1 MTAAIELDALPCPV
15 IVTDLFGQIIFINEF
30 ALNDFY
36 IGKKAQ
42 VNRVEELFPPA
53 ANILLQTHLWPML
66 RKEGLVRE
74 FYLKIKRESNT
85 PLPVLLNIQA
95 GSFEQQACYR
105 WVILPA
111 EQRANFEHELL
122 NTKHQLQQF
131 AKDAESSRYF
141 LRTVL
146 DGAKDIAIL
155 AISETGYIRF
165 ANTGAEIL
173 LTQPLA
179 RLIDAN
185 VLSYFTDDTI
195 SAYFTKTNI
204 PEQDVAQT
212 NLPGNFA
219 PEMYETLI
227 CRSTGEQIDVQ
238 LQIRQLDQTLLVDD
252 IKYIVLLTDISQRK
266 QYEKLQNDFIAN
278 ISHELRTPLTAILGS
293 LHLLNSGKLGD
304 IPRKAQKLIDITV
317 NNANRL
323 KHLITDVL
331 DFSKLKTTKMSIELQ
346 SAQLQPM
353 LEDAVAEH
361 RYYLADKKIQLD
373 LKPLSQPISITADP
387 QRFMQVMS
395 NLLSNAIKFSA
406 PDSQVQVVTTIE
418 NSFVTIAIE
427 DQGPGVKPEF
437 LPYLFTQFSQQ
448 DSATN
453 RQFEG
458 SGLGLAISK
467 SLVEAMG
474 GDIGYRAKP
483 DGGAIF
489 WFTILRS
496 LT

>member
-1 MTAAIELDALPCPV
+1 LTASIELDALPCPV
-15 IVTDLFGQIIFINEF
+15 IVTDLCGQIIFINEF

-42 VNRVEELFPPA
+42 VNRIEELFPPA

-85 PLPVLLNIQA
+85 PLPVLLNIQE

-111 EQRANFEHELL
+111 EQRANFEQELVK
-122 NTKHQLQQF
+122 TKNQLQTF

-155 AISETGYIRF
+155 AVSETGYIRF
-165 ANTGAEIL
+165 ANTGAEVL

-179 RLIDAN
+179 RLMDSN
-185 VLSYFTDDTI
+185 VLSYFTDDII
-195 SAYFTKTNI
+195 SAYFTKTKTR
-204 PEQDVAQT
+204 EQNSVQI
-212 NLPGNFA
+212 NLPDNFIS
-219 PEMYETLI
+219 EMYETLI
-227 CRSTGEQIDVQ
+227 CRSSGERIDVQ

-266 QYEKLQNDFIAN
+266 QYEKLQNGFIAN

-304 IPRKAQKLIDITV
+304 IPQKAQKLIDITV

-323 KHLITDVL
+323 RHLITDVL

-346 SAQLQPM
+346 SVQLQPM
-353 LEDAVAEH
+353 LEDAVTEH
-361 RYYLADKKIQLD
+361 RYYLADKKIQLA
-373 LKPLSQPISITADP
+373 LKPLSQPISITVDP

-406 PDSQVQVVTTIE
+406 PDSQVQVVTIIE
-418 NSFVTIAIE
+418 NSFITIAIE

-448 DSATN
+448 DSSTN

-458 SGLGLAISK
+458 SGLGLAICK
-467 SLVEAMG
+467 SLIEAMD
-474 GDIGYRAKP
+474 GDIGYKARP
-483 DGGAIF
+483 GGGAIF
-489 WFTILRS
+489 WFRVKRS
-496 LT
+496 LA

>member
-1 MTAAIELDALPCPV
+1 MTASLELDALPCPV
-15 IVTDLFGQIIFINEF
+15 IVTDLCGQIIFINKF

-42 VNRVEELFPPA
+42 VNRIEELFPPA

-66 RKEGLVRE
+66 RKEGVIKE
-74 FYLKIKRESNT
+74 FYLKIKRKSNT
-85 PLPVLLNIQA
+85 PLPVLLNIQE
-95 GSFEQQACYR
+95 GRFEQQACYR

-111 EQRANFEHELL
+111 EQRANFEQELL
-122 NTKHQLQQF
+122 KTKNQLQAL

-141 LRTVL
+141 LRSVL

-155 AISETGYIRF
+155 AVSETGCIRF
-165 ANTGAEIL
+165 ANAGAEIL
-173 LTQPLA
+173 LAQTHA
-179 RLIDAN
+179 RLMDAH
-185 VLSYFTDDTI
+185 VLSFFTDDTF
-195 SAYFTKTNI
+195 SAYFTKTKI
-204 PEQDVAQT
+204 PEQDATQK
-212 NLPGNFA
+212 NLPDNFVA
-219 PEMYETLI
+219 ETYETLI
-227 CRSTGEQIDVQ
+227 CRSSGERIDVQ

-293 LHLLNSGKLGD
+293 LHLLHSGKFGD
-304 IPRKAQKLIDITV
+304 IPLKAKKLIDITL

-346 SAQLQPM
+346 AAQLQPM

-373 LKPLSQPISITADP
+373 LKPLCQPISITVDP

-395 NLLSNAIKFSA
+395 NLLSNAIKFSP
-406 PDSQVQVVTTIE
+406 PDSQVNVVATIE
-418 NSFVTIAIE
+418 NLFVTIAIE

-453 RQFEG
+453 RQFDG

-474 GDIGYRAKP
+474 GDIGYKARP

-489 WFTILRS
+489 WFRVKRS